1 MSTQQDVRNNMGCSA
16 PTVSVGGV
24 TLSTSNYENAK
35 KIMNEV
41 GNDQADP
48 TADEHEDYIANGKNT
63 QGVTGMQP
71 NNPPKQTAPPDP
83 ITATPKKTNEAPPPG
98 KTGTPQGCPVWDGID
113 YDVQL
118 SPNFK
123 LRDFTINAFFPN
135 QLTDFQTLTKQVRFC
150 NLLNLAVNICEPMRA
165 KFGSFRINS
174 ALRNANS
181 TPTGL
186 SQHCSGQAVDIQFA
200 NWSYDTYWQ
209 NAQWIKENIAYDQF
223 IFEHGNSVW
232 LHLSYNAAGGRP
244 VSNPNKVMTMWK
256 GQMSPGLRKMR

>member
-1 MSTQQDVRNNMGCSA
+1 MPCSA
-16 PTVSVGGV
+16 PTVTVGGV
-24 TLSTSNYENAK
+24 TLSTSAYENAK
-35 KIMNEV
+35 EIMKV
-41 GNDQADP
+41 GNDMADP
-48 TADEHEDYIANGKNT
+48 TADEYEDYIANGKNT
-63 QGVTGMQP
+63 RGTTGMQP
-71 NNPPKQTAPPDP
+71 SNDMPKQTAPPDP
-83 ITATPKKTNEAPPPG
+83 IDQAAKKQNDTPAPG
-98 KTGTPQGCPVWDGID
+98 KTGTTQNCPVWDGSD

-135 QLTDFQTLTKQVRFC
+135 QLIDFQSYSKQTRFC

-174 ALRNANS
+174 ALRNSNS

-186 SQHCSGQAVDIQFA
+186 SQHCTGQAVDIQFP
-200 NWSYDTYWQ
+200 NWTYDSYWQ
-209 NAQWIKENIAYDQF
+209 NAQWIKENIPYDQF

-232 LHLSYNAAGGRP
+232 LHLSYNTSGGRP

-256 GQMSPGLRKMR
+256 GKMSPGLKKMR